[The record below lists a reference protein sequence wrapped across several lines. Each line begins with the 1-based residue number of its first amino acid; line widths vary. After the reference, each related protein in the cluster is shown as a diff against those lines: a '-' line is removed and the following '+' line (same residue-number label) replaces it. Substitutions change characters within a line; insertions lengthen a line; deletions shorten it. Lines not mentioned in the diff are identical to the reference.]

1 MKRKKVIQM
10 NQFDEESFDR
20 PIPGMGMT
28 AELGGRPWQ
37 QPPTYSTIE
46 ETSDYYIERMSNT
59 AFKEQLLDVME
70 MGVPLSTL
78 ANTIQLT
85 SVMQGLHTVDVGMLV
100 IPILIEAMMLIGD
113 AADVK
118 YTTGMEGSKAER
130 PALTSRIIAE
140 LKSKQGN
147 DEDETMSMET
157 EETVPTEEEK
167 EVSEDM
173 PMEQPKGL
181 MARRV

>member
-1 MKRKKVIQM
+1 M
-10 NQFDEESFDR
+10 NQFDEQSFDR

-37 QPPTYSTIE
+37 TPPTYATIE
-46 ETSDYYIERMSNT
+46 ETSDYYIERMANP

-78 ANTIQLT
+78 ANTIQMA
-85 SVMQGLHTVDVGMLV
+85 SVMEGLHTVDVGMLV
-100 IPILIEAMMLIGD
+100 IPILVEAMMLIGD

-118 YTTGMEGSKAER
+118 YVTGMEGTKSER
-130 PALTSRIIAE
+130 PGLNSRIIAE

-147 DEDETMSMET
+147 AEDM
-157 EETVPTEEEK
+157 PTEEVVE
-167 EVSEDM
+167 EVEQEQDSEEM

>member
-1 MKRKKVIQM
+1 M
-10 NQFDEESFDR
+10 NQFDEQSFDR

-37 QPPTYSTIE
+37 TPPTYATIE
-46 ETSDYYIERMSNT
+46 ETSDYYIERMANP

-78 ANTIQLT
+78 ANTIQMA
-85 SVMQGLHTVDVGMLV
+85 SVMEGLHTVDVGMLV
-100 IPILIEAMMLIGD
+100 IPILVEAMMLIGD

-118 YTTGMEGSKAER
+118 YTTGMEDTKSER
-130 PALTSRIIAE
+130 PGLNSRIITE

-147 DEDETMSMET
+147 AEDM
-157 EETVPTEEEK
+157 PTEEVVE
-167 EVSEDM
+167 EVEQEQDSEEM

>member
-1 MKRKKVIQM
+1 M
-10 NQFDEESFDR
+10 NQFDEQSFDR

-37 QPPTYSTIE
+37 TPPTYATIE
-46 ETSDYYIERMSNT
+46 ETSDYYIERMANP

-78 ANTIQLT
+78 ANTIQMA
-85 SVMQGLHTVDVGMLV
+85 SVMEGLHTVDVGMLV
-100 IPILIEAMMLIGD
+100 IPILVEAMMLIGD

-118 YTTGMEGSKAER
+118 YVTGMEDTKSER
-130 PALTSRIIAE
+130 PGLNSRIITE

-147 DEDETMSMET
+147 AEDM
-157 EETVPTEEEK
+157 PTEEVVE
-167 EVSEDM
+167 EVEQEQDSEEM

>member
-1 MKRKKVIQM
+1 M
-10 NQFDEESFDR
+10 NQFDEQSFDR

-37 QPPTYSTIE
+37 TPPTYATIE
-46 ETSDYYIERMSNT
+46 ETSDYYIERMANP

-78 ANTIQLT
+78 ANTIQMA
-85 SVMQGLHTVDVGMLV
+85 SVMEGLHTVDVGMLV
-100 IPILIEAMMLIGD
+100 IPILVEAMMLIGD

-118 YTTGMEGSKAER
+118 YVTGMEDTKSER
-130 PALTSRIIAE
+130 PGLNSRIIAE

-147 DEDETMSMET
+147 AEDM
-157 EETVPTEEEK
+157 PTEEVVE
-167 EVSEDM
+167 EVEQEQDSEEM

>member
-1 MKRKKVIQM
+1 M
-10 NQFDEESFDR
+10 NQFDEQSFDR

-37 QPPTYSTIE
+37 TPPTYATIE
-46 ETSDYYIERMSNT
+46 ETSDYYIERMANP

-78 ANTIQLT
+78 ANTIQMA
-85 SVMQGLHTVDVGMLV
+85 SVMEGLHTVDVGMLV
-100 IPILIEAMMLIGD
+100 IPILVEAMMLIGD

-118 YTTGMEGSKAER
+118 YVTGMEDTKSER
-130 PALTSRIIAE
+130 PGLNSRIIAE

-147 DEDETMSMET
+147 AEGM
-157 EETVPTEEEK
+157 PTEEVVE
-167 EVSEDM
+167 EVEQEQESEEM

>member
-1 MKRKKVIQM
+1 M
-10 NQFDEESFDR
+10 NQFDEQSFDR

-37 QPPTYSTIE
+37 TPPTYATIE
-46 ETSDYYIERMSNT
+46 ETSDYYIERMANP

-78 ANTIQLT
+78 ANTIQMA
-85 SVMQGLHTVDVGMLV
+85 SVMEGLHTVDVGMLV
-100 IPILIEAMMLIGD
+100 IPILVEAMMLIGD

-118 YTTGMEGSKAER
+118 YVTGMEGTKSER
-130 PALTSRIIAE
+130 PGLNSRIIAE
-140 LKSKQGN
+140 LKSKQDN
-147 DEDETMSMET
+147 AEDM
-157 EETVPTEEEK
+157 PTEEVVE
-167 EVSEDM
+167 EVEPEQESEEM

>member
-1 MKRKKVIQM
+1 M
-10 NQFDEESFDR
+10 NQFDEQSFDR

-37 QPPTYSTIE
+37 TPPTYATIE
-46 ETSDYYIERMSNT
+46 ETSDYYIERMANP

-78 ANTIQLT
+78 ANTIQMA
-85 SVMQGLHTVDVGMLV
+85 SVMEGLHTVDVGMLV
-100 IPILIEAMMLIGD
+100 IPILVEAMMLIGD

-118 YTTGMEGSKAER
+118 YVTGMEGTKSER
-130 PALTSRIIAE
+130 PGLNSRIIAE

-147 DEDETMSMET
+147 AEDM
-157 EETVPTEEEK
+157 PTEEVVE
-167 EVSEDM
+167 EVEPEQESEEM
-173 PMEQPKGL
+173 PMEQPQGL